1 MNLLLRLVWVLIAAR
16 FRKPLGLFEPS
27 VLRLRVLFNDLDFNR
42 HMNNGRYLT
51 LMDLGRLDMMARM
64 GTLGGFRKRRW
75 MPVVAAQT
83 ISFKR
88 SLTPLERYDLT
99 TRLLCWDER
108 FLYLEQVFTKANG
121 KTAARALVRAAIIS
135 QTRSVKTEE
144 LFEALGIRK
153 RKSPPI
159 PPGIK
164 AWALAAEWMDD
175 PQKESAALPGD
186 SPLTETPALAK
197 AHRKAAE
204 KARRKADKTAATVA
218 REDKEPVP

>member
-1 MNLLLRLVWVLIAAR
+1 MNLVFRLFWVLMAAR

-27 VLRLRVLFNDLDFNR
+27 VLRLRVWLNDLDFNR

-51 LMDLGRLDMMARM
+51 VMDLGRLDMMARM

-88 SLTPLERYDLT
+88 SLTPLERYELT

-108 FLYLEQVFTKANG
+108 FLYLEQVFAKANG
-121 KTAARALVRAAIIS
+121 KVAARALVRAAIVS
-135 QTRSVKTEE
+135 KTRSVKTEE
-144 LFEALGIRK
+144 LFVALGIKK

-175 PQKESAALPGD
+175 PHSEHPSLNAE

-197 AHRKAAE
+197 AHRKAE
-204 KARRKADKTAATVA
+204 MKARKKADKQAT
-218 REDKEPVP
+218 RGTEEDEQTVS

>member
-1 MNLLLRLVWVLIAAR
+1 MNLLFRLLWVLIAAR
-16 FRKPLGLFEPS
+16 FRKPLGLFEAS
-27 VLRLRVLFNDLDFNR
+27 LIRLRVWPNDLDFNR

-51 LMDLGRLDMMARM
+51 VMDLGRLDMMARM
-64 GTLGGFRKRRW
+64 GTLGGFHKRHW
-75 MPVVAAQT
+75 TPVVAAQT

-88 SLTPLERYDLT
+88 SLEPFERYWLA

-121 KTAARALVRAAIIS
+121 KPAARALVKAAIRGRGRGVR
-135 QTRSVKTEE
+135 TAE

-164 AWALAAEWMDD
+164 AWALAAEWMEE
-175 PQKESAALPGD
+175 PAPESAAAGVNPD
-186 SPLTETPALAK
+186 LTETPALAK
-197 AHRKAAE
+197 AHRKAEE
-204 KARRKADKTAATVA
+204 KARRKAKKDGA
-218 REDKEPVP
+218 